1 MPLAI
6 ERISNIHFHAQERL
20 LTWHPRGLFD
30 DDVADRMVEFLEF
43 EEDLMGPF
51 NRYTDLNGLTEIRL
65 RAGHTFALAQRRR
78 ERLAGEHRV
87 KSAIFC
93 DWVVGTGL
101 ARSYEAMM
109 LGAPIKVR
117 AFRTRK
123 AAADWLG
130 VSLDL
135 LEPES

>member
-6 ERISNIHFHAQERL
+6 ERIANTAFHPELNL
-20 LTWHPRGLFD
+20 LTWHPQGLFD
-30 DDVADRMVEFLEF
+30 DDVADRMVEFLEC
-43 EEDLMGPF
+43 EESSIGPF
-51 NRYTDLNGLTEIRL
+51 NRYTDLTGLTEIRL
-65 RAGHTFALAQRRR
+65 RIGHTFELATRRR
-78 ERLAGEHRV
+78 EHYALEERV

-101 ARSYEAMM
+101 ARTYEAMM
-109 LGAPIKVR
+109 IGGPIKVR

-130 VSLDL
+130 VPLSVLTP
-135 LEPES
+135 EP

>member
-6 ERISNIHFHAQERL
+6 ERIANTHFHSEAKL
-20 LTWHPRGLFD
+20 LTWHPRGVFD

-65 RAGHTFALAQRRR
+65 RFGHTFELAQRRR
-78 ERLAGEHRV
+78 ERFAGEQRV

-93 DWVVGTGL
+93 DWVIGTGL
-101 ARSYEAMM
+101 ARTYEAMM
-109 LGAPIKVR
+109 IGASIKVR

-123 AAADWLG
+123 SAADWLA
-130 VSLDL
+130 VPLEL
-135 LEPES
+135 LAPES